1 MIYTRHIENATI
13 MKNRDGSNMALH
25 NPPEQMHNIAI
36 EKSEIGKKL
45 DFATSTQTF
54 KNQQHTYK
62 QRNYQSKTML
72 KNILL
77 ASYFLHI

>member
-13 MKNRDGSNMALH
+13 MKNRDDSNMALH

-45 DFATSTQTF
+45 DFATFMQTF
-54 KNQQHTYK
+54 KNQQHTHK